1 MRVRVDVKH
10 MVLPAQSM
18 SRRERMALGEDI
30 GRELSR
36 LLQHGATTADGPR
49 QRSVPSVVTQIA
61 AAIAAAQ
68 LPPQPAHQRTGRRS

>member
-10 MVLPAQSM
+10 MVLPAQST
-18 SRRERMALGEDI
+18 SRRERMAVGEDI

-36 LLQHGATTADGPR
+36 LLQHGAITADGPR
-49 QRSVPSVVTQIA
+49 QRSVPSVATQIA
-61 AAIAAAQ
+61 AAIAAQ